1 VSPRSLEQLLE
12 DLSAHDIA
20 LTIRDGQLE
29 VEGPVAELHD
39 DLVEELRARKG
50 ELIEAL
56 WPESP
61 VLKPQKPD
69 GGSDAAGVAP
79 RPKRERK
86 ASPAPEADGPQPVVI
101 GSFSVDPTPASRA
114 RRPAPVPVGTAA
126 PAAATAPSRGGFLSR
141 LLGDDPEL

>member
-1 VSPRSLEQLLE
+1 VSTRSLEQLLG
-12 DLSAHDIA
+12 DLSDHDIA

-56 WPESP
+56 GPESP
-61 VLKPQKPD
+61 ALKPLKPD
-69 GGSDAAGVAP
+69 GGSDAAAAAP

-86 ASPAPEADGPQPVVI
+86 APPAPEADGHQAAVI
-101 GSFSVDPTPASRA
+101 GTFLADPTPAPRA
-114 RRPAPVPVGTAA
+114 RRPAPVRVGTAA
-126 PAAATAPSRGGFLSR
+126 PAAAPSRGSFLSR
-141 LLGDDPEL
+141 LLGEDPEL

>member
-1 VSPRSLEQLLE
+1 VTTRSLEQLLG
-12 DLSAHDIA
+12 DLSDHDIA
-20 LTIRDGQLE
+20 LAIRDGQLE

-56 WPESP
+56 WPESAA
-61 VLKPQKPD
+61 LKPQKPA
-69 GGSDAAGVAP
+69 GGSDAAAVAP

-86 ASPAPEADGPQPVVI
+86 APPAPEADHHQPVVI
-101 GSFSVDPTPASRA
+101 GTFSEDPTPASRA
-114 RRPAPVPVGTAA
+114 RRPAPVRVGTAA

-141 LLGDDPEL
+141 LLGEDEL